1 MKSLK
6 PWREEVRAEG
16 RMVQFDPKTHKVI
29 FISHTWWDRK
39 FVDESNDPEDK
50 YDRGAP
56 DYMADYGEVEREV
69 VNWDGRMVKQM
80 YNREKGLKHKII
92 CLGVDNL
99 IKQEELDEDNVMIWV
114 DWQSVRW
121 GRTRTLSATGR
132 TRLDRTRAT
141 PPTRRRFR
149 RTTRTR
155 SSPASTA

>member
-1 MKSLK
+1 M
-6 PWREEVRAEG
+6 
-16 RMVQFDPKTHKVI
+16 
-29 FISHTWWDRK
+29 
-39 FVDESNDPEDK
+39 DESNDPEDK

-56 DYMADYGEVEREV
+56 DYMADYGEEEREV
-69 VNWDGRMVKQM
+69 KNTIGRTVGKKM

-114 DWQSVRW
+114 DWQSVRRRR
-121 GRTRTLSATGR
+121 GTRTPSTLRPDSPWPQP
-132 TRLDRTRAT
+132 DRAGPT

-155 SSPASTA
+155 SSPACAA